1 MPVVAAV
8 DSVSAG
14 AGAGGLGGEGR
25 ADRLLLLPPQ
35 LHRGEIVKLSGE
47 ENISAKFTTLLTR

>member
-47 ENISAKFTTLLTR
+47 RRGKHLC